1 MKKFLFFIIIFTTFN
16 GVLNSQIILPADKLV
31 LDSIKEANNGNVI
44 LFNFWATWCKPCVQ
58 EFPDLIKINKD
69 FKNKNFKLIFV
80 TLDFGD
86 EEFKQT
92 KDFLKKNNVDFV
104 TYYNNFNKDDELIEY
119 MDKKWDGGIP
129 GSFFYDVNGVLR
141 KTFIGKRKYENFKE
155 VITDLMKKSK
165 Q

>member
-1 MKKFLFFIIIFTTFN
+1 MKKFLFFIIISTTFS

-31 LDSIKEANNGNVI
+31 LDSIKEANIGNVI